1 MPCLDAQPARARRG
15 VRLVLLPLG
24 SDRGIRA
31 RHVLRQVILA
41 GERRPGDALHR
52 IIRSLRRIARP
63 VISEIETTVRDREQL
78 HAFYRESALQSRS
91 HGQREREF
99 RHEAFHAQGKRGR
112 SRDVQFATGGHRYRF
127 ACTGFSGE
135 GGGEGLQSRFVHI
148 AQVPPGIGHGV
159 EVIVIRDKRKRGAPL
174 SVRNVQMDIAAD
186 SGAASPYIEIA
197 DSVFI
202 RGTGS
207 RRLHILRLE
216 AKSNGTGAVLSRA
229 CRAVFCL
236 RTFGAAGK
244 RPLRQQKER
253 QQGDHI
259 SYVHV
264 ETVLRG

>member
-1 MPCLDAQPARARRG
+1 MKRIALHVEVRGVVRPQIDAVRYGTISMPCLDAQPARARRG

-63 VISEIETTVRDREQL
+63 VISEIETTAGDREQL

-159 EVIVIRDKRKRGAPL
+159 EVIVIRDKRKRGSCF
-174 SVRNVQMDIAAD
+174 SVRNI
-186 SGAASPYIEIA
+186 
-197 DSVFI
+197 
-202 RGTGS
+202 
-207 RRLHILRLE
+207 
-216 AKSNGTGAVLSRA
+216 
-229 CRAVFCL
+229 
-236 RTFGAAGK
+236 
-244 RPLRQQKER
+244 
-253 QQGDHI
+253 
-259 SYVHV
+259 
-264 ETVLRG
+264 